1 VKLRTAQLADAPAMA
16 RAHAAAF
23 HAGWRASEIAKL
35 MRIAGGFG
43 VVADDGEA
51 GFILV
56 FAVAGEAEILTLAVP
71 PALRRQG
78 VGRALLAAAT
88 GLAAEAG
95 AESMFLE
102 VAEDNAAARALYLGA
117 GFVVAGRRRDYY
129 ALADGTRSDALV
141 LRLDLNSGRP

>member
-16 RAHAAAF
+16 RAHASAF

-35 MRIAGGFG
+35 MRFAGGFG

-56 FAVAGEAEILTLAVP
+56 CAIAGEAEILTLAVP